1 MSLKA
6 LLMSQEVWTENS
18 GTGYEYTAS
27 ISVSSSMNLLI
38 TGEKTQDHFI
48 YDLSVVHKTLKRRSQ
63 ISKDV
68 PSYPLPHLFGDFCFK
83 NQINVC
89 VF

>member
-6 LLMSQEVWTENS
+6 LLMSQEVWPENS
-18 GTGYEYTAS
+18 GTGYEYTVS
-27 ISVSSSMNLLI
+27 ITVSSSMNILI
-38 TGEKTQDHFI
+38 TGERTQDHFMHN
-48 YDLSVVHKTLKRRSQ
+48 LVVHKTLKRSCQ
-63 ISKDV
+63 IAKDV